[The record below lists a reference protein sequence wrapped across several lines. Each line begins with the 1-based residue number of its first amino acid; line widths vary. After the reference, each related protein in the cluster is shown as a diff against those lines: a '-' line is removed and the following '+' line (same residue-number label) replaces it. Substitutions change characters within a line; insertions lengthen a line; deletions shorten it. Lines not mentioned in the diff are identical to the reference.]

1 MKKVSSL
8 FRRYLC
14 WCLLLMTP
22 VYVFANPVVREEVV
36 MIPYDWAWELE
47 VTVLKPDGPGPFP
60 LVVINHG
67 KDGVPAREQH
77 RYRPMRA
84 AQEFLK
90 HGFLVVMPMR
100 AGFSKSDGS
109 YKQRGCDLLKD
120 AMTQAKS
127 VDMTIQF
134 FSKEPVVDASRIL
147 VVGHSYGGLV
157 SVAYGSVY
165 QNSNVKGIINFSGG
179 LKNLSGPCVWDVS
192 LLKAFSEV
200 GKKSRIPNLW
210 IYATNDELFPTA
222 LANNLSE
229 VYRQNGAPLRSVLID
244 NFVGE
249 GHRLFDDSRGV
260 KHWSQHVSEFLK
272 EIRF

>member
-1 MKKVSSL
+1 MSFLFKLFFCASLLFLLPVSG
-8 FRRYLC
+8 
-14 WCLLLMTP
+14 
-22 VYVFANPVVREEVV
+22 FANPVVREEVI

-47 VTVLKPDGPGPFP
+47 VTVLKPDGAGPFP

-100 AGFSKSDGS
+100 AGFSKSDGA

-120 AMTQAKS
+120 AVTQAKS
-127 VDMTIQF
+127 IEMTIQF
-134 FSKEPVVDASRIL
+134 FSKESYVDASRIL
-147 VVGHSYGGLV
+147 LVGHSYGGLV
-157 SVAYGSVY
+157 SVAYGSAY
-165 QNSNVKGIINFSGG
+165 QNAGVKGIINFSGG
-179 LKNLSGPCVWDVS
+179 LKNLSGPCIWDVS
-192 LLKAFSEV
+192 LLKAFSEF
-200 GKKSRIPNLW
+200 GKKSRTPNLW
-210 IYATNDELFPTA
+210 IYATNDELFPAT
-222 LANNLSE
+222 LANNLSD
-229 VYRQNGAPLRSVLID
+229 VYRHSGGPLRSVLID
-244 NFVGE
+244 SFGGE

-260 KHWSQHVSEFLK
+260 RLWSQYVSEFLK